1 MRTAAWV
8 WSVGVGIEA
17 VLFDYSGVLTTSL
30 HLPTENVPYDPDA
43 VLSEMIAALASPDAN
58 PWHELER
65 GEISLDAYC
74 EHVEQIAPGASV
86 LFSADSEHNVMANLV
101 LIEDRVEVVREIRT
115 RGLRAGLVTNNVAE
129 WQRHWLPRLPTG
141 LFEIVI
147 DSAAVGHRKPEP
159 QIYELAMQRMG
170 ITDPS
175 TVLFVDDFEWN
186 VAGAIAVGMA
196 GLHCTRATHLR
207 TELFNALA

>member
-1 MRTAAWV
+1 MA
-8 WSVGVGIEA
+8 IEA

-43 VLSEMIAALASPDAN
+43 VLTEMITALASPDAN
-58 PWHELER
+58 AWHALER

-74 EHVEQIAPGASV
+74 DHVEQIVPGAGV
-86 LFSADSEHNVMANLV
+86 LFAADSELNVMAALE
-101 LIEDRVEVVREIRT
+101 LLEDRIDVVSEVKSQGVRV
-115 RGLRAGLVTNNVAE
+115 GLVTNNVAE
-129 WQRHWLPRLPTG
+129 WQRHWRPRLPAD

-147 DSAAVGHRKPEP
+147 DSAEVGHRKPEP

-170 ITDPS
+170 ITDPP

-186 VAGAIAVGMA
+186 VAGATAVGMA
-196 GLHCTRATHLR
+196 GLHCTGSTDLR
-207 TELFNALA
+207 TALAEALLT